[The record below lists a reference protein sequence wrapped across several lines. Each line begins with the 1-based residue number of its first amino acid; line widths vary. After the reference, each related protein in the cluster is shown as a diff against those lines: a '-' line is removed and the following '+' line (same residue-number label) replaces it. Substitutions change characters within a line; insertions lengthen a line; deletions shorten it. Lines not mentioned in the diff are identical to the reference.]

1 MIEKLFISK
10 VRCKILDIFLTQDNA
25 QYHVRALVRLLEEEI
40 NAIRRELKNLSDVE
54 ILVSEARGNRVV
66 YSVNESCPIINE
78 LRSLMYKSKEKSKTL
93 IDIVN
98 RNGKTDLLFVSK
110 QYFADQGG
118 EDVDIVAVGDF
129 DVNALSKEL
138 TAYEKVS
145 ERQYKVAVY
154 TNQDF
159 QYNKKKRDSFLL
171 NALSSDK
178 ILLIGNYFDLYN

>member
-25 QYHVRALVRLLEEEI
+25 QYHVRALVRLLDEEI

-54 ILVSEARGNRVV
+54 ILTSESKGNRVV
-66 YSVNESCPIINE
+66 YSVNEECPIINE
-78 LRSLMYKSKEKSKTL
+78 LRSLMYKNKDKSKSL
-93 IDIVN
+93 LEIVN

-110 QYFADQGG
+110 QFFADQAG
-118 EDVDIVAVGDF
+118 EDVDIVVVGEM
-129 DVNALSKEL
+129 DVNSLSKEL
-138 TAYEKVS
+138 TAYEKTS
-145 ERQYKVAVY
+145 DRQYKVAVY

-159 QYNKKKRDSFLL
+159 QYNKKNREPFLL